1 VDIELVAQR
10 PHGAQVRGLVH
21 GHACGALHQRLDD
34 EGGHMAA
41 PRGEHAAQV
50 GQRARLAARALARI
64 GRIDDVGA
72 HQQRV
77 VGIAEHRH
85 IGHGQ
90 RANGLA
96 VVAVAQ
102 ADEFALVRLA
112 PVAPRMKAH
121 LQRDLDGRGAVAGKE
136 GVAQGATGQ
145 RRELFCQ
152 LDRGRMGAAGQHD
165 VGQGFQLVRD
175 GGADTG
181 IRVPEQVDPPRAV
194 GVEIAP
200 PFQVEKPGPF
210 TPGDG
215 QRWRDGGAAPSGC
228 RDARRPRG
236 CARPRKRKR
245 SRRSGSGE
253 AGGHSAA
260 GGRGDRAGTP
270 GLAGG
275 LAAEPAALDLPQGVA
290 GRLN

>member
-1 VDIELVAQR
+1 
-10 PHGAQVRGLVH
+10 
-21 GHACGALHQRLDD
+21 
-34 EGGHMAA
+34 MAA

-145 RRELFCQ
+145 CRELFCQ

-215 QRWRDGGAAPSGC
+215 QRWRDGGTRHLGAGMPE
-228 RDARRPRG
+228 
-236 CARPRKRKR
+236 R
-245 SRRSGSGE
+245 SQ
-253 AGGHSAA
+253 AA
-260 GGRGDRAGTP
+260 GGQIGGVQGLQSTTHLPGKPGMDEGPAQGTCTPPRGWG
-270 GLAGG
+270 
-275 LAAEPAALDLPQGVA
+275 
-290 GRLN
+290 